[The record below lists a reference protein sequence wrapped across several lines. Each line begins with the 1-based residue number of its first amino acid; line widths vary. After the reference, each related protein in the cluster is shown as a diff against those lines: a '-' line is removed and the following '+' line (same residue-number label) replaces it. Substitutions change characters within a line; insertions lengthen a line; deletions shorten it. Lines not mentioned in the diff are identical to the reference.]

1 MNPEIIRQTLIS
13 RGNNPH
19 IIGQENMFC
28 SAVLI
33 PLIKENNEWSILFQ
47 KRAAGIRQGGE
58 ICFPGGRYDS
68 EQDKNFKD
76 TAIRETCEEIGVI
89 PEQITVL
96 GTQGILV
103 TPMSVVVQPYV
114 GILEIESCAE
124 LEPNRDEVET
134 LFTIPLTWFREHNP
148 SIYDLPVKV
157 HPYSENGT
165 TGEREFHFPSH
176 ELDLPERYKSPWE
189 GKIPHKIWAYRTS
202 HGILWGLTAQ
212 ILVDVLPLLEK

>member
-1 MNPEIIRQTLIS
+1 MNPEVIRERLGV
-13 RGNNPH
+13 RENYPR

-33 PLIKENNEWSILFQ
+33 PLVKEKNDWSILFQ

-68 EQDKNFKD
+68 ALDTNFRD
-76 TAIRETCEEIGVI
+76 TAIRETCEEIGVV
-89 PEQITVL
+89 PEQIKVL
-96 GTQGILV
+96 GSQGTLV

-114 GILEIESCAE
+114 GILEIENYE
-124 LEPNRDEVET
+124 DLEPNRDEVDK
-134 LFTIPLTWFREHNP
+134 LFTIPLNWFRENSP

-157 HPYSENGT
+157 HPYSENGE
-165 TGEREFHFPSH
+165 TGERELHFPSH

-189 GKIPHKIWAYRTS
+189 GSIPHKIWAYRTS
-202 HGILWGLTAQ
+202 NGILWGITAQ
-212 ILVDVLPLLEK
+212 ILVDMLPLLLE